1 MKTKKLLFFK
11 GIREVGIYRIP
22 GSLIA
27 VNKLRAVFDAGNIK

>member
-1 MKTKKLLFFK
+1 MFLFSVE